1 MKGPA
6 GRSDGEAIELYS
18 ASAIS
23 ATTHNDPANQV
34 DHNTAPAADCAI
46 VAVDFRLEGSDDRL
60 HQTPRVRRAP
70 RHRGSG
76 VAGRGARA
84 SLSSARLV
92 LRLWTLAASSKNK
105 EWSLYTGWPPL
116 SHTAGV
122 IDHPMR

>member
-1 MKGPA
+1 MAK
-6 GRSDGEAIELYS
+6 RSS
-18 ASAIS
+18 FTASAIS

-76 VAGRGARA
+76 VAGRGARIA
-84 SLSSARLV
+84 FLSTSSAQALDPR
-92 LRLWTLAASSKNK
+92 SIEQNK

-122 IDHPMR
+122 IDHPVR

>member
-34 DHNTAPAADCAI
+34 DHNTAPSAESDIGAEDL
-46 VAVDFRLEGSDDRL
+46 RLEVSHDRL
-60 HQTPRVRRAP
+60 PQTPCGRRAP

-76 VAGRGARA
+76 VAGLAPRV
-84 SLSSARLV
+84 SLSAARQV
-92 LRLWTLAASSKNK
+92 PRLWILAASSKNK
-105 EWSLYTGWPPL
+105 EWSL
-116 SHTAGV
+116 
-122 IDHPMR
+122 